1 MEAPPEAKTY
11 GYTLQGCS
19 HLSHALAFHLHSSSA
34 NLPDGKLTS
43 TQSLLRSPLC
53 SLIDDSIAAK
63 DNGYVSLEVANP
75 ESCRVTQM
83 ASIDVPLSQMERD
96 KI

>member
-1 MEAPPEAKTY
+1 VVTFH
-11 GYTLQGCS
+11 TLWHFTFTLLQPTC
-19 HLSHALAFHLHSSSA
+19 
-34 NLPDGKLTS
+34 DEKLTS

-53 SLIDDSIAAK
+53 RLIDDSIAAK

-83 ASIDVPLSQMERD
+83 AGIDVPLSQMERD